1 MEFTIYS
8 FFYLL
13 TSVVSITLAFVSI
26 QRKAVV
32 GAWELFYLSF
42 FVAFNTYFCFFESMA
57 ETLSMKVF
65 WSSVAYI
72 GGAVIPVF
80 YLLFILR
87 FTKLIKFKNISFGW
101 FLFVFPLI
109 TIVMAFTNNEHH
121 LLWSGFSE
129 IDADTNIMTYKH
141 GFWFWIGYTLYS
153 YLILMVAT
161 YFLIEFLYK
170 NRKKRAYQ
178 RQGVIVTIGGLIPW
192 ISSVMYVSGES
203 PFHGLDVAP
212 ISTLI
217 SSSFFTYA
225 ILSSSL
231 INFIPVARETLVE
244 TLPIGIMALDN
255 RDRIQ
260 DINEVAGEFLGINM
274 HDVLGVD
281 VRTKIG
287 LPEKLIP
294 SLLSRTSPVQ
304 IEHELN
310 GIKHHFKIMKND
322 IKSVP
327 GSRLITIQ
335 DITDPINKQ
344 IELEV
349 AFERAEESE
358 RLKSAFLA
366 NMSHEIRTP
375 MNGIM
380 GFVSLLQRDDI
391 TNQERGQYLEIIR
404 KNCDRLL
411 ITLNDIIDLSK
422 IEANVMPLNYSDLDM
437 HDFLQTISELFTP
450 EAKLKNID
458 FFVSNSLPGP
468 LCLIRTDKTKIYAI
482 LSNLVKNAIKY
493 THDGYVKV
501 TCEISDTMLCIHVE
515 DTGIGIPE
523 SKVNQVFKSFVQG
536 TSDNNRTYEGSGLG
550 LAITKAYVE
559 MLQGTL
565 TLNSTENVGS
575 QFLVTLPV
583 KILDFYL
590 D

>member
-231 INFIPVARETLVE
+231 IN
-244 TLPIGIMALDN
+244 
-255 RDRIQ
+255 
-260 DINEVAGEFLGINM
+260 
-274 HDVLGVD
+274 
-281 VRTKIG
+281 
-287 LPEKLIP
+287 
-294 SLLSRTSPVQ
+294 
-304 IEHELN
+304 
-310 GIKHHFKIMKND
+310 
-322 IKSVP
+322 
-327 GSRLITIQ
+327 
-335 DITDPINKQ
+335 
-344 IELEV
+344 
-349 AFERAEESE
+349 
-358 RLKSAFLA
+358 
-366 NMSHEIRTP
+366 
-375 MNGIM
+375 
-380 GFVSLLQRDDI
+380 
-391 TNQERGQYLEIIR
+391 
-404 KNCDRLL
+404 
-411 ITLNDIIDLSK
+411 
-422 IEANVMPLNYSDLDM
+422 
-437 HDFLQTISELFTP
+437 
-450 EAKLKNID
+450 
-458 FFVSNSLPGP
+458 
-468 LCLIRTDKTKIYAI
+468 
-482 LSNLVKNAIKY
+482 
-493 THDGYVKV
+493 
-501 TCEISDTMLCIHVE
+501 
-515 DTGIGIPE
+515 
-523 SKVNQVFKSFVQG
+523 
-536 TSDNNRTYEGSGLG
+536 
-550 LAITKAYVE
+550 
-559 MLQGTL
+559 
-565 TLNSTENVGS
+565 
-575 QFLVTLPV
+575 
-583 KILDFYL
+583 
-590 D
+590 